1 MTQINKFSEGT
12 RGDLNDGY
20 HDGKLIRRGRMSL
33 AGMKEPLVAAEG
45 WKARGYLVGQD
56 S

>member
-12 RGDLNDGY
+12 RGDLSDGY
-20 HDGKLIRRGRMSL
+20 HDGKLIRRGRTIL
-33 AGMKEPLVAAEG
+33 DGMKEPLVVVEG
-45 WKARGYLVGQD
+45 WKAKGYLVGQD